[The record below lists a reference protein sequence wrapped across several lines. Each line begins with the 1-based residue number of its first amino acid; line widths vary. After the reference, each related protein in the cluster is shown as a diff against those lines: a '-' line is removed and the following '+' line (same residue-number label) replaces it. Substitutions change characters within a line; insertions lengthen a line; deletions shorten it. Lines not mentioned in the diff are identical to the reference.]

1 MGNPMMGRHWLR
13 AKYVPAWPLG
23 EDGRAVTGCK
33 AHRELTRKAAQEG
46 MVLLKN
52 NGVLPL
58 KKGQKLA
65 VFGSAQIAFEQG
77 GAGAGIVFTKY
88 RRSLYEGLC
97 AKEEAGQVAL
107 FHPLSDFFRAHYE
120 KEADYV
126 EKNYKFGRDK
136 LNRATEM
143 LGDYT
148 RPEKFNIRG
157 HETTVPENLLRQAAA
172 FTDTAILC
180 IGRSFGEFYDRNLEQ
195 SFILRPEEKQ
205 LIEQVKAS
213 FANVIVT
220 LNIGAQIEFNWLMED
235 GISAALYMGTP
246 GMEGGHAAADIL
258 CGDVCPSGKLSDTF
272 AGTYSDYPTSQT
284 FLESNYYAN
293 YEEDI
298 FVGYRYFETI
308 PGAAEKVLFPFGFG
322 LSYTTFSHSVQ
333 SACEQDGKLVITAE
347 VTNTGSVSGKQILQL
362 YCSAPQGKLGKAAKS
377 LVAFA
382 KTGLLAPGESQAL
395 TMTVDPYLMASY
407 DDEGIWQKSAYILE
421 GGDYILYL
429 GTNVREVEACYTYH
443 VDGDFRLVA
452 QLTERCPCIAL
463 PRKLHAD
470 GTYEALPMK
479 GMPRPQVFPDPPI
492 FTAKPTT
499 ETYKFDDVAD
509 GKISLEEF
517 IAQIPDM
524 QLFEL
529 MGGTMNMGIS
539 ITSGFGR
546 IREQGIPGFM
556 TSDAPAGIRCR
567 EATCL
572 DPTAFPTA
580 DTLANTWD
588 VELAEAVGKA
598 IAREIKEN
606 NMYAWLGPS
615 MNIHR
620 DPLCGRN
627 FEYYS
632 EDPLIAGKMA
642 AAVVRGAQ
650 SQRISASPKHF
661 AANNKEFIRKECDSR
676 VTERAL
682 REIYLK
688 AFEICVR
695 ESDPKTIMTSYNPIN
710 GIYASEN
717 ADLQT
722 WILRE
727 EWGFDGLIMTDWNG
741 HGIHGRELKA
751 GSDIK
756 MPRGVPLNLQSYLGD
771 GNTGGF
777 HLGHLHA
784 AAYRIL
790 KVFLWY
796 DGIDL

>member
-1 MGNPMMGRHWLR
+1 M
-13 AKYVPAWPLG
+13 A
-23 EDGRAVTGCK
+23 
-33 AHRELTRKAAQEG
+33 
-46 MVLLKN
+46 
-52 NGVLPL
+52 
-58 KKGQKLA
+58 
-65 VFGSAQIAFEQG
+65 FG
-77 GAGAGIVFTKY
+77 
-88 RRSLYEGLC
+88 
-97 AKEEAGQVAL
+97 
-107 FHPLSDFFRAHYE
+107 
-120 KEADYV
+120 
-126 EKNYKFGRDK
+126 
-136 LNRATEM
+136 
-143 LGDYT
+143 
-148 RPEKFNIRG
+148 
-157 HETTVPENLLRQAAA
+157 
-172 FTDTAILC
+172 
-180 IGRSFGEFYDRNLEQ
+180 
-195 SFILRPEEKQ
+195 
-205 LIEQVKAS
+205 
-213 FANVIVT
+213 
-220 LNIGAQIEFNWLMED
+220 
-235 GISAALYMGTP
+235 
-246 GMEGGHAAADIL
+246 
-258 CGDVCPSGKLSDTF
+258 
-272 AGTYSDYPTSQT
+272 
-284 FLESNYYAN
+284 
-293 YEEDI
+293 
-298 FVGYRYFETI
+298 
-308 PGAAEKVLFPFGFG
+308 
-322 LSYTTFSHSVQ
+322 
-333 SACEQDGKLVITAE
+333 
-347 VTNTGSVSGKQILQL
+347 
-362 YCSAPQGKLGKAAKS
+362 
-377 LVAFA
+377 
-382 KTGLLAPGESQAL
+382 KTGLLAPGQKQIL
-395 TMTVDPYLMASY
+395 TLSVDPYLMASY
-407 DDEGIWQKSAYILE
+407 DDTGIWQRSAYILE
-421 GGDYILYL
+421 GGEYILHL
-429 GTNVREVEACYTYH
+429 GTDVRSTAPCYTYR
-443 VDGDFRLVA
+443 VEGDFRPVQ
-452 QLTERCPCIAL
+452 QLTERCPCVAL
-463 PRKLHAD
+463 PRKLRAD
-470 GTYEALPMK
+470 GTYEQLPMK
-479 GMPRPQVFPDPPI
+479 GMPRPQVFADPPI
-492 FTAKPTT
+492 FSKSAATGS
-499 ETYKFDDVAD
+499 YKFDDVAE
-509 GKISLEEF
+509 GKISLEDF
-517 IAQIPDM
+517 IARIPDA

-529 MGGTMNMGIS
+529 MGGCPNTGIS

-567 EATCL
+567 AETCL

-588 VELAEAVGKA
+588 VELAEQVGTA

-632 EDPLIAGKMA
+632 EDPYIAGKMA

-650 SQRISASPKHF
+650 SQRISASPKHL

-676 VTERAL
+676 LTERAL

-722 WILRE
+722 HILRG

-756 MPRGVPLNLQSYLGD
+756 MPRGVPLSLQSYLGD